1 MNFSDYIKTRQSVRS
16 YTDKKVEHEK
26 IERCLEASRLAPSA
40 HNVQPWKFIVVD
52 DEELKNK
59 VAKETFNSIVSFNKF
74 TLTAPVLVVVITE
87 KPKFVTKFAGAI
99 KKTQF
104 NLVDIGISVEHFC
117 LQAIEE
123 KLGTCILGW
132 FNKNGVKKVLN
143 IPKNEDL
150 DIVIALGYPK
160 TDTIREKKRK
170 NIDEIRAYNK
180 YF

>member
-1 MNFSDYIKTRQSVRS
+1 MNFSDLAKKRQSVRS
-16 YTDKKVEHEK
+16 YKDMPVEREK
-26 IERCLEASRLAPSA
+26 IERCIEAARIAPSA
-40 HNVQPWKFIVVD
+40 HNVQPWKFIVID

-74 TLTAPVLVVVITE
+74 TLKAPVLIVVITE
-87 KPKFVTKFAGAI
+87 KPKLVTKIAGAI

-104 NLVDIGISVEHFC
+104 NLVDIGIAVEHFC
-117 LQAIEE
+117 LQAVEE
-123 KLGTCILGW
+123 NLGTCILGW
-132 FNKNGVKKVLN
+132 FFKKGVKKALN
-143 IPKNEDL
+143 IPQNEDV

-160 TDTIREKKRK
+160 TDTIREKRRK